1 METII
6 KIVIILVLIIIYFM
20 TMKNCIENFAIL
32 PYNSKINTT
41 NKSNTLKDRHQ
52 IDSIDID
59 ITTNENSY
67 YYEFSNEKYLEL
79 LISMFNP
86 STPEKYIILRNN
98 EWQTEIDSNI
108 TAIYN
113 KAYQFIS
120 NKIAENTPDIQ
131 IVHDLLI
138 QYKKDEEKQEYL
150 LEIDMILY
158 RNYKLNGKHV
168 KFIIYVNHTR
178 ERVIDINIKGVVG
191 EDKIGLHPIVPKD
204 TNDYVSF
211 ESIDKLIIE

>member
-6 KIVIILVLIIIYFM
+6 KIVIILVLITIYVI
-20 TMKNCIENFAIL
+20 TMKNCFEYFAVL
-32 PYNSKINTT
+32 PFNSKISTS
-41 NKSNTLKDRHQ
+41 NKTDALKDRHP

-59 ITTNENSY
+59 INTSENSY

-79 LISMFNP
+79 LVDIFNP
-86 STPEKYIILRNN
+86 YSPEKYIILRNI
-98 EWQTEIDSNI
+98 EWETETDSTI

-138 QYKKDEEKQEYL
+138 KYKKDEEKQEYL
-150 LEIDMILY
+150 LDIDMILY
-158 RNYKLNGKHV
+158 RNYKLNGKHIN
-168 KFIIYVNHTR
+168 FLIYVNHTR
-178 ERVIDINIKGVVG
+178 ERVIDISIKGIVG
-191 EDKIGLHPIVPKD
+191 EDKIGLHPIVPKE
-204 TNDYVSF
+204 TNDDYVSF
-211 ESIDKLIIE
+211 EPIEKLV

>member
-1 METII
+1 
-6 KIVIILVLIIIYFM
+6 M
-20 TMKNCIENFAIL
+20 TMKNCMENFAIL

>member
-6 KIVIILVLIIIYFM
+6 KIVIILVLITIYVM
-20 TMKNCIENFAIL
+20 TMKNCFEYFAVL
-32 PYNSKINTT
+32 PFNSKISTS
-41 NKSNTLKDRHQ
+41 NKTDALKDRHP

-59 ITTNENSY
+59 INTSENSY

-79 LISMFNP
+79 LVDIFNP
-86 STPEKYIILRNN
+86 YSPEKYIILRNI
-98 EWQTEIDSNI
+98 EWETETDSTI

-138 QYKKDEEKQEYL
+138 KYKKDEEKQEYL
-150 LEIDMILY
+150 LDIDMILY
-158 RNYKLNGKHV
+158 RNYKLNGKHIN
-168 KFIIYVNHTR
+168 FLIYVNHTR
-178 ERVIDINIKGVVG
+178 ERVIDISIKGIVG
-191 EDKIGLHPIVPKD
+191 EDKIGLHPIVPKE
-204 TNDYVSF
+204 TNDDYVSF
-211 ESIDKLIIE
+211 EPIEKLV

>member
-1 METII
+1 
-6 KIVIILVLIIIYFM
+6 M

>member
-20 TMKNCIENFAIL
+20 TMKNCMENFAIL
-32 PYNSKINTT
+32 PYNSKLNTS
-41 NKSNTLKDRHQ
+41 NKSNALKDRHQ

-59 ITTNENSY
+59 INTNENSY

-79 LISMFNP
+79 LISMFKP
-86 STPEKYIILRNN
+86 SAPEKYIILRNN
-98 EWQTEIDSNI
+98 EWQTEIDSTI
-108 TAIYN
+108 TATYN

-158 RNYKLNGKHV
+158 RNYKLNGKHIN
-168 KFIIYVNHTR
+168 FLIYVNHTR

-204 TNDYVSF
+204 TTDYVSF